1 MESYLMGYL
10 KKFQLV
16 SAADNPSSD
25 NFAVSQHKNSL
36 KFLETILQ
44 MRICSIYLYKRG
56 VNYEEDCVCDNSDAE
71 DGFRTDLQ
79 IEWK

>member
-1 MESYLMGYL
+1 MESYLIGYL

-36 KFLETILQ
+36 KFLQTILQ
-44 MRICSIYLYKRG
+44 MRICSI
-56 VNYEEDCVCDNSDAE
+56 
-71 DGFRTDLQ
+71 
-79 IEWK
+79 